1 MRLDFSHTRIIIR
14 PGTTNMLASEEQ
26 QQSLQQKDDEIAE
39 RDLKIN
45 AQIAVIK
52 QKNKQIEAEKSEK
65 EHIKLELIKVQE
77 ELSSQLAHR
86 FCAHSEKAD
95 NQPSLFDYEDEVL
108 IPSEEEIAETVAGEG
123 PYKEVKVRE
132 YIRRKCGRKPID
144 DSIPTKQIYHDIP
157 EEEKICACGCKLKK
171 VGENSTKRLR
181 IIPAKMYAIEDIYP
195 KYACPDCEGSGD
207 EDRPVFRQA
216 PAVKYLIPKS
226 IATSE
231 LLAYTMTNKFCEHLP
246 FYRQEKAFERRRFL
260 NTKIRVIMIQERNLI
275 SGLESEAQK
284 TTRL

>member
-86 FCAHSEKAD
+86 ILRTF
-95 NQPSLFDYEDEVL
+95 
-108 IPSEEEIAETVAGEG
+108 
-123 PYKEVKVRE
+123 
-132 YIRRKCGRKPID
+132 RKSR
-144 DSIPTKQIYHDIP
+144 
-157 EEEKICACGCKLKK
+157 
-171 VGENSTKRLR
+171 
-181 IIPAKMYAIEDIYP
+181 
-195 KYACPDCEGSGD
+195 
-207 EDRPVFRQA
+207 
-216 PAVKYLIPKS
+216 
-226 IATSE
+226 
-231 LLAYTMTNKFCEHLP
+231 
-246 FYRQEKAFERRRFL
+246 
-260 NTKIRVIMIQERNLI
+260 
-275 SGLESEAQK
+275 
-284 TTRL
+284 

>member
-77 ELSSQLAHR
+77 
-86 FCAHSEKAD
+86 
-95 NQPSLFDYEDEVL
+95 
-108 IPSEEEIAETVAGEG
+108 
-123 PYKEVKVRE
+123 
-132 YIRRKCGRKPID
+132 
-144 DSIPTKQIYHDIP
+144 
-157 EEEKICACGCKLKK
+157 
-171 VGENSTKRLR
+171 
-181 IIPAKMYAIEDIYP
+181 
-195 KYACPDCEGSGD
+195 
-207 EDRPVFRQA
+207 
-216 PAVKYLIPKS
+216 S

-246 FYRQEKAFERRRFL
+246 FYRQEKAFEQRCITVTRADMSNWQEQIYKRLKPMDKLIMNHVACLAHVRRKFFDASL
-260 NTKIRVIMIQERNLI
+260 NGKTPGASRAVKYIQQIYRLEELI
-275 SGLESEAQK
+275 SKRKELIKPVFDEFHEWLLEIKPKVPPTLMFGRQ
-284 TTRL
+284 